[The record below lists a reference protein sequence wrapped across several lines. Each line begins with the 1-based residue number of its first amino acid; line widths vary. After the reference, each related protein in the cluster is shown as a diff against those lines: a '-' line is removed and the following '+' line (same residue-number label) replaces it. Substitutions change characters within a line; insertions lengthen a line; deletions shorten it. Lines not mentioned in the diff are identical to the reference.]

1 MLELSDGLGPL
12 LVRQP
17 VRIHVQIVS
26 DERVE
31 VTHHVSLRAAIGQLY
46 NFFISASFVSARA
59 PRTGTAEKK

>member
-26 DERVE
+26 DERIE
-31 VTHHVSLRAAIGQLY
+31 VAHRVGFRAAVGQLY
-46 NFFISASFVSARA
+46 SFFISASFVSLSA
-59 PRTGTAEKK
+59 PRMGTAAKK

>member
-26 DERVE
+26 DERIE
-31 VTHHVSLRAAIGQLY
+31 VAHRVGFRAAVGQLY

-59 PRTGTAEKK
+59 SRTGTAEKK